1 MECVN
6 AINTE
11 SIGWYLVPALY
22 NRLFFLSNFR
32 LATKLKGRYRDFPYT
47 PALIHV

>member
-11 SIGWYLVPALY
+11 SIAWYLVPALY

-32 LATKLKGRYRDFPYT
+32 FIENLSKRYRALYPNFPY
-47 PALIHV
+47 